1 MDLSVSDASVGRLL
15 DGRYRVE
22 ASLARG
28 GMATVYRAVDTRLER
43 VVALKVMHPELAA
56 DNDFVLR
63 FIGEARS
70 AARLSHPNVVGVFDQ
85 GEDDG
90 TVFLA
95 MEYVEGRTLRQVLRD
110 RGPLQPAVALE
121 TIQPVLAALSAAH
134 EAGIVHRDVKPENV
148 LVGKSGRV
156 KVADFGLARALS
168 DTGTTTRGLLLG
180 TVNYI
185 SPEQALGEP
194 ATPRSDVYSAGIM
207 LYEMLTGSPPHTGP
221 TDFVVVRSHI
231 DNDVPKPSESDPN
244 IPSIVDGLVGL
255 ATARDPQERFADAG
269 QFAEAASVAF
279 DAVGPAV
286 DGLETR
292 EAAGVSFTEAMS
304 VPGIEPPT
312 DRTWETTVMPAQA
325 PASEPARRNLPAR
338 RETGLP
344 PARRER
350 RPDVPARRASR
361 RRRRWV
367 GPVLLV
373 AGLLLAAGVA
383 AGAWWLGE
391 GRYVTVPSMLD
402 LTLEEAARLADE
414 EGLRVQPGGTEPS
427 EVIEAGNVVRTQ
439 PEAGERLLRGQYIT
453 LITSS
458 GAERYT
464 VPDLRGKTQE
474 DAEALLEE
482 QKLVPVVEERY
493 DDQMDEGVVIGQGV
507 DPGRELRADEQ
518 VPVYVSKGREPIE
531 IADFTGQDAGQ
542 AEQQLREAGFEVER
556 QEQPNANVREGFVI
570 SQSPN
575 SGTGFKGDTITL
587 VVAAQESKI
596 GLPDVRGQFVEDAE
610 RILREAGFTN
620 IKIEK
625 RRGIFPQEIVVDQ
638 RPRGGREIKPDQQIE
653 LIVR

>member
-1 MDLSVSDASVGRLL
+1 MDVSVSDTTVGRLL

-22 ASLARG
+22 AALARG
-28 GMATVYRAVDTRLER
+28 GMATVYRAVDTRLDR

-56 DNDFVLR
+56 DNEFVLR

-110 RGPLQPAVALE
+110 RGPLPPAAALE
-121 TIQPVLAALSAAH
+121 MIQPVVAALGAAH
-134 EAGIVHRDVKPENV
+134 DAGIVHRDVKPENV
-148 LVGKSGRV
+148 LVGTNGRI

-168 DTGTTTRGLLLG
+168 DTGTATRGLLLG

-194 ATPRSDVYSAGIM
+194 ATPRSDVYSAGIV

-231 DNDVPKPSESDPN
+231 DNDVPPPSAAD
-244 IPSIVDGLVGL
+244 PSIPPIVDELVAL
-255 ATARDPQERFADAG
+255 ATARDPQRRFADG
-269 QFAEAASVAF
+269 SQFAEAVSVAH
-279 DAVGPAV
+279 DAVGPAI

-292 EAAGVSFTEAMS
+292 ESAGVSIAEAMS
-304 VPGIEPPT
+304 IPGVEHDPGRP
-312 DRTWETTVMPAQA
+312 WETTVMPAQA
-325 PASEPARRNLPAR
+325 PAPLPAR
-338 RETGLP
+338 RDLP
-344 PARRER
+344 VRAEPVLPVRRER
-350 RPDVPARRASR
+350 RSDVPVRRAAR

-373 AGLLLAAGVA
+373 AGLVLAAGVA

-391 GRYVTVPSMLD
+391 GRYVTVPSLLD
-402 LTLEEAARLADE
+402 MTVEDATLLAQQ
-414 EGLRVQPGGTEPS
+414 EGLFVQPGGTEPS
-427 EVIEAGNVVRTQ
+427 EVIEAGNVLRTQ
-439 PEAGERLLRGQYIT
+439 PNASERLLRGQYIT

-458 GAERYT
+458 GAERYA
-464 VPDLRGKTQE
+464 VPDLRGKTRE
-474 DAEALLEE
+474 EAESLLVELN
-482 QKLVPVVEERY
+482 LVPAVEERY
-493 DDQMDEGVVIGQGV
+493 DDQVPEGVVIGQGV

-518 VPVYVSKGREPIE
+518 VPVYVSKGREPVE
-531 IADFTGQDAGQ
+531 IVDFTGQDANQ
-542 AEQQLREAGFEVER
+542 AEQQLREAGFEVAR
-556 QEQPNANVREGFVI
+556 QEQTNPNVRAGFVI

-575 SGTGFKGDTITL
+575 SGTGHRGDTITL
-587 VVAAQESKI
+587 VVAAQQNQIPVPE
-596 GLPDVRGQFVEDAE
+596 VRGMHISDAE

-620 IKIEK
+620 ITVD
-625 RRGIFPQEIVVDQ
+625 RRESFFPQEIVVDQ
-638 RPRGGREIKPDQQIE
+638 RPRPGREIKPDQQIE
-653 LIVR
+653 LTVR

>member
-1 MDLSVSDASVGRLL
+1 VDVSVSDTPIGRVL

-22 ASLARG
+22 AALARG
-28 GMATVYRAVDTRLER
+28 GMATVYRAVDTRLDR

-63 FIGEARS
+63 FIAEARS

-95 MEYVEGRTLRQVLRD
+95 MEYVEGPTLRQVLRD
-110 RGPLQPAVALE
+110 RGPLPAATALE
-121 TIQPVLAALSAAH
+121 MLQPVLAALGAAH

-148 LVGKSGRV
+148 LAGGNGRI
-156 KVADFGLARALS
+156 KVADFGLARALG
-168 DTGTTTRGLLLG
+168 DAGGTATRGLLLG

-207 LYEMLTGSPPHTGP
+207 LYEMLTGRPPHTGP

-231 DNDVPKPSESDPN
+231 DNDVPAPSESDPG
-244 IPSIVDGLVGL
+244 IPPVVDELVAL
-255 ATARDPQERFADAG
+255 ATAREPHERFADAA
-269 QFAEAASVAF
+269 QFAEAATVALQT
-279 DAVGPAV
+279 AGPAIE
-286 DGLETR
+286 GLETR
-292 EAAGVSFTEAMS
+292 EAAGVSITEAMS
-304 VPGIEPPT
+304 VPGVQAP
-312 DRTWETTVMPAQA
+312 DGRTWHTTVMPAQA
-325 PASEPARRNLPAR
+325 RVELPDR
-338 RETGLP
+338 PLP
-344 PARRER
+344 PLRRQPAPNARRER
-350 RPDVPARRASR
+350 RSDVPARRANR
-361 RRRRWV
+361 RRRPWL
-367 GPVLLV
+367 GPTLLL

-391 GRYVTVPSMLD
+391 GRYVTVPPLLD
-402 LTLEEAARLADE
+402 MTYEQAAQLADQ
-414 EGLRVQPGGTEPS
+414 EGLRVQQGGTEPH

-439 PEAGERLLRGQYIT
+439 PAAGERLLRGQYIM

-458 GAERYT
+458 GAERYS

-474 DAEALLEE
+474 DAETLLDE

-493 DDQMDEGVVIGQGV
+493 DDQVDKGVVIGQGV
-507 DPGRELRADEQ
+507 DPGRELRAGEQ

-531 IADFTGQDAGQ
+531 IVDFTGQDAGQ
-542 AEQQLREAGFEVER
+542 AEKELREAGFDVER
-556 QEQPNANVREGFVI
+556 QEQPNPNVRAGFVI

-587 VVAAQESKI
+587 VVAAQKAEI
-596 GLPDVRGQFVEDAE
+596 RVPEVRGLPLTEAE
-610 RILREAGFTN
+610 RILRDAGFTN
-620 IKIEK
+620 IEIE
-625 RRGIFPQEIVVDQ
+625 RRQGFFPQDIVVDQ
-638 RPRGGREIKPDQQIE
+638 RPRAGREVKPDREIE
-653 LIVR
+653 LTVR

>member
-1 MDLSVSDASVGRLL
+1 MDVSVSDTPVGRLL

-22 ASLARG
+22 AALARG
-28 GMATVYRAVDTRLER
+28 GMATVYRAVDTRLDR
-43 VVALKVMHPELAA
+43 VVALKVMHPELAD
-56 DNDFVLR
+56 DNEFVLR

-110 RGPLQPAVALE
+110 RGPLPPAAALE
-121 TIQPVLAALSAAH
+121 MIQPVLAALGAAH

-148 LVGKSGRV
+148 LVGTNGRI

-168 DTGTTTRGLLLG
+168 EPSTATRGLLLG

-194 ATPRSDVYSAGIM
+194 ATPRSDVYSAGIV

-231 DNDVPKPSESDPN
+231 DNDVPPPSAAD
-244 IPSIVDGLVGL
+244 PSIPPIVDELVAL
-255 ATARDPQERFADAG
+255 ATARDPQRRFADG
-269 QFAEAASVAF
+269 SQFAEAVSVAH
-279 DAVGPAV
+279 DAVGPV
-286 DGLETR
+286 IDGLETR
-292 EAAGVSFTEAMS
+292 EAAGVSIAEAMS
-304 VPGIEPPT
+304 IPGVEHG
-312 DRTWETTVMPAQA
+312 RGGRWETTVMPAQA
-325 PASEPARRNLPAR
+325 PASLPAR
-338 RETGLP
+338 RDLP
-344 PARRER
+344 ARAEPVLPVRRER
-350 RPDVPARRASR
+350 RSDVPVRRAAR
-361 RRRRWV
+361 RRRQWV

-373 AGLLLAAGVA
+373 AGLVLAAGVA

-402 LTLEEAARLADE
+402 MTVEEATLLAQQ
-414 EGLRVQPGGTEPS
+414 EGLFVQTGGTEPS
-427 EVIEAGNVVRTQ
+427 EAIEAGKVLRTQ
-439 PEAGERLLRGQYIT
+439 PTAGDRLLRGQYIT

-458 GAERYT
+458 GAERYA
-464 VPDLRGKTQE
+464 VPDLRGKTRE
-474 DAEALLEE
+474 EAESLLEE
-482 QKLVPVVEERY
+482 QNLVPAVEERY
-493 DDQMDEGVVIGQGV
+493 DDQVPEGVVIGQGV

-518 VPVYVSKGREPIE
+518 VPVYVSKGREPVE
-531 IADFTGQDAGQ
+531 IVDFTGQDANQ
-542 AEQQLREAGFEVER
+542 AEQQLREAGFEVTR
-556 QEQPNANVREGFVI
+556 QEQPNPNVRSGFVI

-575 SGTGFKGDTITL
+575 SGTGHRGDTITL
-587 VVAAQESKI
+587 VVAAQQNQIVVPE
-596 GLPDVRGQFVEDAE
+596 VRGMHVSDAE

-620 IKIEK
+620 IKVD
-625 RRGIFPQEIVVDQ
+625 RRVTFFPQEIVVDQ
-638 RPRGGREIKPDQQIE
+638 RPRPGREIKPDQQIE